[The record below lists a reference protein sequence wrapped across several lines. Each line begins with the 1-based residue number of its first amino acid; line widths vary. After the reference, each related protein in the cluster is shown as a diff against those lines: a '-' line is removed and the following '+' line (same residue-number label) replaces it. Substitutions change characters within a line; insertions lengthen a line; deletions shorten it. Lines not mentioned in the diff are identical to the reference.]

1 MKHVVLSLLA
11 GLSLSFSL
19 RLGSATALATISG
32 TDDALRG
39 RRRLQ
44 DDGDE
49 VCACQPASISFR
61 LALNQSCDDAGA
73 GTGTGTAAGIVDYE
87 CITESL
93 LSPTA
98 GAVTGAGSSADGI
111 PVVVFS
117 SLLFLELD
125 ANDQIIGRS
134 ASNGTF
140 IDGDVVEFRSAVI
153 ASSSTTTSASASSY
167 PKSLQVVL
175 RGHDSLGDASSG
187 TSGGIEMGTVILN
200 TFLIEYSTDCLA
212 SAASVTTDAPSPLL
226 TVGQRLGWLIV
237 VSFITLL

>member
-111 PVVVFS
+111 PVVVA

-140 IDGDVVEFRSAVI
+140 LDGDSVEFRSAVV
-153 ASSSTTTSASASSY
+153 ASSSSASAHSY

-175 RGHDSLGDASSG
+175 RGHDTLGDASSG

-212 SAASVTTDAPSPLL
+212 PAASVTTDAPSPLL